1 VFQEAVNTNEAD
13 TTVFI
18 RFAGHMFEP
27 LASGALY
34 WRAEKMLLVAD
45 LHLEKMSSFARRG
58 QMLPPYDT
66 GLTLR
71 RLEQDLVETGA
82 ATVIALGD
90 SFHRDEGTASLQDL
104 DRARLDGLMERCE
117 WIWLSGNHDPTP
129 HQLGGRCLAQ
139 FAHRGLTLTHEPQRS
154 VDGLISGHLHPAAR
168 VLMNG
173 RSVRR
178 GCFVHDSR
186 LMIMPA
192 YGVSTGTLNILSP
205 AFIGLFAW
213 SEIKVT
219 MMGRDRLYPVS
230 PKRLVG
236 G

>member
-1 VFQEAVNTNEAD
+1 MYQSQINTNEAE
-13 TTVFI
+13 TVFI
-18 RFAGHMFEP
+18 GFAGHTFEP

-34 WRAEKMLLVAD
+34 WRDENMLLVAD

-71 RLEQDLVETGA
+71 RLERDLAETGA
-82 ATVIALGD
+82 ATLVALGD
-90 SFHRDEGTASLQDL
+90 SFHRNEGTVSLQDM
-104 DRARLDGLMERCE
+104 DRARLDGLMECCE
-117 WIWLSGNHDPTP
+117 WIWLSGNHDPAP
-129 HQLGGRCLAQ
+129 HTLGGRCLARL
-139 FAHRGLTLTHEPQRS
+139 AHRGLVLTHEPQRAA
-154 VDGLISGHLHPAAR
+154 GTLIAGHLHPAAR
-168 VLMNG
+168 VLVNG

-186 LMIMPA
+186 LMVMPA
-192 YGVSTGTLNILSP
+192 YGVSTGNLNILSP
-205 AFIGLFAW
+205 AFMGLFAW